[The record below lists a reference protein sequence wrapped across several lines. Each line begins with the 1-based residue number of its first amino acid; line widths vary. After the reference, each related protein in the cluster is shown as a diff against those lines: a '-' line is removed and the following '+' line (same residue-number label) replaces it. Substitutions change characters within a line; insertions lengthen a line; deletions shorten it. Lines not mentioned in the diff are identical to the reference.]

1 MLKAYGIKQKSMI
14 IQPEELET
22 ELYPEIV
29 GVITRSN
36 PEEVKAHIRAAEDFA
51 KAYLFKYDL
60 IALFGTETEPPT
72 VGDEFLKKAIKII
85 ASYFLVRKANPNV
98 SLEVFRQDW
107 ELIIGN
113 EHIPGWLTNIKN
125 GTINPDW
132 PLKPDDPNTPEDE
145 SLMHQDVFWKSTEK
159 RTQRF

>member
-14 IQPEELET
+14 IQPEELKT

-29 GVITRSN
+29 EVITRQD

>member
-60 IALFGTETEPPT
+60 IALFGTETEPPK

-98 SLEVFRQDW
+98 SLELFRQDW

-132 PLKPDDPNTPEDE
+132 PLKPDDPNTPDDE

>member
-14 IQPEELET
+14 IQPEELDT

-98 SLEVFRQDW
+98 SLELFRQDW

>member
-98 SLEVFRQDW
+98 SLELFRQDW

-132 PLKPDDPNTPEDE
+132 PLKPDDPNTPDDE

>member
-98 SLEVFRQDW
+98 SLELFRQDW